1 MAPRSDQTARPDP
14 AARVDAAFVN
24 IWGRTA
30 GAVAWDDR
38 RGCATFE
45 YEPDFL
51 DSGLD
56 LSPLHMPIEAARRGG
71 VRLTF
76 PGLPRET
83 FMGLPGLLAD
93 ALPDRFGNH
102 LIDAWLAA
110 QGRRREDFS
119 PVERLCYVGSRGI
132 GALEFAPALRAGTDT
147 AVPVVIAE
155 LVDLA
160 RGMLRERAGLSTSLQ
175 AGTEAIADILRV
187 GTSAGGARAKAV
199 IAIND
204 ATGEVR
210 SGQVDAPPGFAH
222 WLLKFDGVQD
232 RDLNDPEGY
241 GRLEYAFHL
250 MAVAAGITMSE
261 CRLLEE
267 GGRAHFLTRRFDRTP
282 DGGRLHLQTLCG
294 LAHLDYNDAGAHS
307 YEQAFAVARELRLP
321 YPDTAELFRRMVF
334 NAAARNQDDHTKNL
348 GFLMDPRGEW
358 RLAPAYDVI
367 YAYNP
372 DGRWTSRHQMSM
384 AGKRDHLT
392 RDDMLTVA
400 RTVGVKKA
408 DAIIDQVRGALAEWP
423 RCADKAGVPAEQ
435 ASRVAGTFREF
446 GAAQPRS

>member
-1 MAPRSDQTARPDP
+1 MAT
-14 AARVDAAFVN
+14 RVDAAFVKL
-24 IWGRTA
+24 WGRTA
-30 GAVAWDDR
+30 GAVAWDEQ
-38 RGCATFE
+38 RGVATFE
-45 YEPDFL
+45 YDPDFL

-56 LSPLHMPIEAARRGG
+56 LSPLHMPLAAARRGG
-71 VRLTF
+71 VRFSF
-76 PGLPRET
+76 PALPRAT

-119 PVERLCYVGSRGI
+119 PVERLCYVGSRGL
-132 GALEFAPALRAGTDT
+132 GALEFAPALRG
-147 AVPVVIAE
+147 VPEAAAPVDIAE
-155 LVDLA
+155 LVTLA
-160 RGMLRERAGLSTSLQ
+160 RDVLRERAGLSTSLQ
-175 AGTEAIADILRV
+175 AGTGAIADILRV

-204 ATGEVR
+204 TTGEVR
-210 SGQVDAPPGFAH
+210 SGQCEAPPGFVH
-222 WLLKFDGVQD
+222 WLLKFDGVND
-232 RDLNDPEGY
+232 RALDDPEGY
-241 GRLEYAFHL
+241 GRLEYAYHL
-250 MAVAAGITMSE
+250 LAVAAGITMSE

-267 GGRAHFLTRRFDRTP
+267 GGRAHFLTRRFDRPP

-321 YPDTAELFRRMVF
+321 YPEMAELYRRMVF

-348 GFLMDPRGEW
+348 GFLMDARGDW
-358 RLAPAYDVI
+358 SLAPAYDVI

-372 DGRWTSRHQMSM
+372 DGLWTGRHQMSM
-384 AGKRDHLT
+384 AGKRDGIT
-392 RDDMLTVA
+392 RDDLLAVA

-423 RCADKAGVPAEQ
+423 RQAERAGVPAGQ
-435 ASRVAGTFREF
+435 SARVAATFRDF
-446 GAAQPRS
+446 AGR